1 MRGLPHLQPTLINN
15 MRQTLVL
22 FKVVVV
28 LSSFVAFSAHAEGP
42 DPHVD
47 KREAQT
53 LLKKIQSAAQK
64 LSYSGTFVYQQA
76 NQIRTSRIT
85 HMLDGKN
92 EIEKLEILDGKP
104 REYIR
109 NNEEIICY
117 VPETKTILVEKRVTQ
132 DVFPAILAVNTS
144 DLADHYD
151 IKKGETG
158 RVAGFDCQAVALEP
172 RDNLRYG
179 YKLWAEKTS
188 GLLLRAQTLDERGD
202 VVEQIAFTQ
211 LAIGNVDRNSVK
223 SSFANTGG
231 WHIESL
237 AVGQAG
243 VSGWMVK
250 AIPPGFKKIRE
261 VKRLVPDAPSAN
273 PTSVNVNANAHAGQ
287 REVSQIVYSD
297 GLASISVFI
306 EPGSQ
311 SRTEGSMQQGAMNI
325 VGKRQGDFWLTIVGE
340 VPAAAI
346 KQVAN
351 SIEFKAK

>member
-1 MRGLPHLQPTLINN
+1 

-28 LSSFVAFSAHAEGP
+28 LYSFVAFSAQAESP
-42 DPHVD
+42 DPKTD
-47 KREAQT
+47 KREAQI

-64 LSYSGTFVYQQA
+64 LNYSGTFVYQQA

-85 HMLDGKN
+85 HVLDGKN

-109 NNEEIICY
+109 NNEEITCY

-144 DLADHYD
+144 DLADYYN
-151 IKKGETG
+151 IRKGETG
-158 RVAGFDCQAVALEP
+158 RVAGFDCQAVVLEP

-179 YKLWAEKTS
+179 YKLWAEKTT

-223 SSFANTGG
+223 SSFVNTGG
-231 WHIESL
+231 WH
-237 AVGQAG
+237 VGSSVLSQAS

-250 AIPPGFKKIRE
+250 SIPPGFKKVRE
-261 VKRLVPDAPSAN
+261 VKRLVPDAPPAN
-273 PTSVNVNANAHAGQ
+273 PPPTNGHTGAHPGQ
-287 REVSQIVYSD
+287 REVSQMVYSD
-297 GLASISVFI
+297 GLAAISVFI

-351 SIEFKAK
+351 SIEFKTK